1 MLIGKDYISLTIYN
15 NVVKPDN
22 LLYEKRHTNKL
33 LKNKTKPVVI
43 GLVYSESCIHCIHLK
58 PVWKEMKT
66 KIDKKVKSGK
76 YKKPEYLE
84 IEHNNIHKLEEFN
97 QKRTTEMGGQKIV
110 PEGYP
115 TCFKVE
121 LGTVEY
127 YKGNRESGEMEQ
139 WFMKNSAI
147 IAPKSKKMKFKKT
160 RRTIKRRK

>member
-1 MLIGKDYISLTIYN
+1 MIGQGLSNPIIHP
-15 NVVKPDN
+15 NVVQPDN
-22 LLYEKRHTNKL
+22 ILYKKRHTNKL

-84 IEHNNIHKLEEFN
+84 IEHNNIDKLEEFN
-97 QKRTTEMGGQKIV
+97 QKRITEMGGQKIV

-121 LGTVEY
+121 LGTIEY
-127 YKGNRESGEMEQ
+127 YKGNRESSEMEQ
-139 WFMKNSAI
+139 WFMKNSDI
-147 IAPKSKKMKFKKT
+147 IAPKSKKMKLKKI